1 MIGSTIGWVKVPSS
15 RNAWPALENSIRKLR
30 KRLPPVR
37 RLTLE
42 SEGYGVFRCS
52 GNQIRKPPVPVDQ
65 KGLVGVGRITG
76 LFGVQGWVRIF
87 SYTEPREN
95 ILSFQPIYVGRH
107 DTWEEMRLIEGRRHG
122 KGVVAK
128 LENIDNRD
136 HAAAL
141 MGSEISV
148 RREQFPEIA
157 SGQYY
162 WADLEGLRVIT
173 SDGVEL
179 GTVDHL
185 LATGANDVLVIKGEQ
200 EHLVPF
206 LPDDVVLEI
215 NLAQGWIRVEWDPDF

>member
-1 MIGSTIGWVKVPSS
+1 LSS
-15 RNAWPALENSIRKLR
+15 AAPEIRLEK
-30 KRLPPVR
+30 
-37 RLTLE
+37 
-42 SEGYGVFRCS
+42 
-52 GNQIRKPPVPVDQ
+52 PVPVDQ

-76 LFGVQGWVRIF
+76 LFGVQGWVRIY

-95 ILSFQPIYVGRH
+95 ILSFQPIYVDRH
-107 DTWEEMRLIEGRRHG
+107 ETWEEMRLVEGRRHG
-122 KGVVAK
+122 KGVIAR
-128 LENIDNRD
+128 LEHIDNRD

-173 SDGVEL
+173 AHGVEL
-179 GTVDHL
+179 GIVDHL
-185 LATGANDVLVIKGEQ
+185 LATGANDVLVVKGEQ

-215 NLAQGWIRVEWDPDF
+215 NPAQGWIRVEWDPDF